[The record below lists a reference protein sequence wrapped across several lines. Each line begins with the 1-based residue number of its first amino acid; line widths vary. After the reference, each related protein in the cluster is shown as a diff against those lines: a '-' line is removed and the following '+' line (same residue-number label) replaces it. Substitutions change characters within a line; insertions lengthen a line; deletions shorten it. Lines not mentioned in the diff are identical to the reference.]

1 MGKNKKANKSSGGGR
16 GKPGAL
22 SADGDEKALSV
33 EKQLRAGVDN
43 ARRNE
48 VDDAPAAAEETD
60 YATDTTNAAAM
71 IDSVSSPSDDAP
83 APTGPEMDLL
93 GSSASVTDPGRAD
106 FYEMGEAVEA
116 VEEEDAAEVAKEAA
130 DAAEDAKL
138 EAAALDQE
146 AAESEAA
153 AKAEEETR
161 LKNEARL
168 EEEEKEARLKAME
181 SEAARLR
188 AEEEQIAAAA
198 AAVAEQEARM
208 RAAEVEQ
215 AAAAAAVALE
225 EARLM
230 EEEQAAA
237 AAAVTLEEARLRQ
250 EEEQVAAAVAAV
262 ALEEAR
268 LRDECIG
275 AATAAVAREEA
286 RLREEEQAAAAAA
299 VALEEAH
306 LREEEEQV
314 AATAAV
320 ALEEARLR
328 EEEEQIAAAASVAFE
343 EARLKEEEEVAATAG
358 VALEEARLK
367 EEEQIA
373 ATAAVALEEAR
384 LREEEEQIAAAASI
398 AFEEARLKEEEEVAA
413 AAAVALEEARLKEA
427 EQAAAAAAV
436 ALEKD
441 RLRQEEDQVAAAAA
455 VAQMEARLREEED
468 RIGFAAAI
476 ALEEARQQ
484 EEEEARLKA
493 EADRITAA
501 AADTIE
507 EAKAG
512 AASAAKRKVEQEA
525 AVAAAVAVAVA
536 DKRAAKDRAE
546 AADAAA
552 AAAAVALSVE
562 RKANIRMMQQSQ
574 LAVAEKRAAE
584 DRANA
589 AGAAAATAAAASATA
604 AAALS
609 AERKARIRMMQ
620 QSQLGSLQGSSGEA
634 RASPTSD
641 RVNADAGANVIAPRG
656 AGDLVD
662 ELGMDVSPT
671 QITDSLPAVPSF
683 DVLRKRRFVS
693 DEPYLRRRPEDT
705 LAHAELARLGSGLPG
720 DDPGTGMGAK
730 QKNEHEELTD
740 DLFDDSPHTYAR
752 LFKRNLAT
760 TSVVLLIVS
769 LLVYTCM
776 DPVATDFVWKL
787 SLSSPLNE
795 RLAFRDP
802 KHKLHIVN
810 SEAMAVRGTW
820 WRLESLEGSAKPSV
834 YHNQWDLAG
843 VQFFSDYACEI
854 PVTQSSKGVDGSLAK
869 ETVSALLTSESTH
882 HEWHQ
887 TRPGWGFLE
896 ANGGAYINEP
906 QSGGSRVS
914 VHITGQDA
922 ITMPRCVAFASCAG
936 EPAVAVPSA
945 GVQRQQQQRQPG
957 RRLLKKKKLPPVKA
971 ERKREKV
978 KAEVTAIDLG
988 VAAATADAMESLP
1001 ALYNGETE
1009 AACAPEHFPA
1019 SMQLAVFDAA
1029 ADSWTEVL
1037 RFNESEML
1045 EVTGGVAGSLRTM
1058 LVPEAGGVGGC
1069 HSRRRTRCKTATC
1082 RLRSQLC
1089 VFAWTSHCLC
1099 VHDVTLCVL

>member
-1 MGKNKKANKSSGGGR
+1 
-16 GKPGAL
+16 
-22 SADGDEKALSV
+22 
-33 EKQLRAGVDN
+33 
-43 ARRNE
+43 
-48 VDDAPAAAEETD
+48 
-60 YATDTTNAAAM
+60 
-71 IDSVSSPSDDAP
+71 
-83 APTGPEMDLL
+83 
-93 GSSASVTDPGRAD
+93 
-106 FYEMGEAVEA
+106 
-116 VEEEDAAEVAKEAA
+116 
-130 DAAEDAKL
+130 
-138 EAAALDQE
+138 
-146 AAESEAA
+146 
-153 AKAEEETR
+153 
-161 LKNEARL
+161 
-168 EEEEKEARLKAME
+168 
-181 SEAARLR
+181 
-188 AEEEQIAAAA
+188 
-198 AAVAEQEARM
+198 
-208 RAAEVEQ
+208 
-215 AAAAAAVALE
+215 
-225 EARLM
+225 
-230 EEEQAAA
+230 
-237 AAAVTLEEARLRQ
+237 
-250 EEEQVAAAVAAV
+250 
-262 ALEEAR
+262 
-268 LRDECIG
+268 
-275 AATAAVAREEA
+275 
-286 RLREEEQAAAAAA
+286 
-299 VALEEAH
+299 
-306 LREEEEQV
+306 
-314 AATAAV
+314 
-320 ALEEARLR
+320 
-328 EEEEQIAAAASVAFE
+328 
-343 EARLKEEEEVAATAG
+343 
-358 VALEEARLK
+358 
-367 EEEQIA
+367 
-373 ATAAVALEEAR
+373 
-384 LREEEEQIAAAASI
+384 
-398 AFEEARLKEEEEVAA
+398 
-413 AAAVALEEARLKEA
+413 
-427 EQAAAAAAV
+427 
-436 ALEKD
+436 
-441 RLRQEEDQVAAAAA
+441 
-455 VAQMEARLREEED
+455 
-468 RIGFAAAI
+468 
-476 ALEEARQQ
+476 
-484 EEEEARLKA
+484 
-493 EADRITAA
+493 
-501 AADTIE
+501 
-507 EAKAG
+507 
-512 AASAAKRKVEQEA
+512 
-525 AVAAAVAVAVA
+525 
-536 DKRAAKDRAE
+536 
-546 AADAAA
+546 
-552 AAAAVALSVE
+552 
-562 RKANIRMMQQSQ
+562 
-574 LAVAEKRAAE
+574 
-584 DRANA
+584 
-589 AGAAAATAAAASATA
+589 
-604 AAALS
+604 LS

>member
-1 MGKNKKANKSSGGGR
+1 
-16 GKPGAL
+16 
-22 SADGDEKALSV
+22 
-33 EKQLRAGVDN
+33 
-43 ARRNE
+43 
-48 VDDAPAAAEETD
+48 
-60 YATDTTNAAAM
+60 
-71 IDSVSSPSDDAP
+71 
-83 APTGPEMDLL
+83 
-93 GSSASVTDPGRAD
+93 
-106 FYEMGEAVEA
+106 
-116 VEEEDAAEVAKEAA
+116 
-130 DAAEDAKL
+130 
-138 EAAALDQE
+138 
-146 AAESEAA
+146 
-153 AKAEEETR
+153 
-161 LKNEARL
+161 
-168 EEEEKEARLKAME
+168 
-181 SEAARLR
+181 
-188 AEEEQIAAAA
+188 
-198 AAVAEQEARM
+198 
-208 RAAEVEQ
+208 
-215 AAAAAAVALE
+215 
-225 EARLM
+225 
-230 EEEQAAA
+230 
-237 AAAVTLEEARLRQ
+237 
-250 EEEQVAAAVAAV
+250 
-262 ALEEAR
+262 
-268 LRDECIG
+268 
-275 AATAAVAREEA
+275 
-286 RLREEEQAAAAAA
+286 
-299 VALEEAH
+299 
-306 LREEEEQV
+306 
-314 AATAAV
+314 
-320 ALEEARLR
+320 
-328 EEEEQIAAAASVAFE
+328 
-343 EARLKEEEEVAATAG
+343 
-358 VALEEARLK
+358 
-367 EEEQIA
+367 
-373 ATAAVALEEAR
+373 
-384 LREEEEQIAAAASI
+384 
-398 AFEEARLKEEEEVAA
+398 
-413 AAAVALEEARLKEA
+413 
-427 EQAAAAAAV
+427 
-436 ALEKD
+436 
-441 RLRQEEDQVAAAAA
+441 
-455 VAQMEARLREEED
+455 
-468 RIGFAAAI
+468 
-476 ALEEARQQ
+476 
-484 EEEEARLKA
+484 
-493 EADRITAA
+493 
-501 AADTIE
+501 
-507 EAKAG
+507 
-512 AASAAKRKVEQEA
+512 
-525 AVAAAVAVAVA
+525 
-536 DKRAAKDRAE
+536 
-546 AADAAA
+546 
-552 AAAAVALSVE
+552 
-562 RKANIRMMQQSQ
+562 MMQQSQ

-641 RVNADAGANVIAPRG
+641 RVNADASADVIAPRG
-656 AGDLVD
+656 AGDLVG

-760 TSVVLLIVS
+760 TSVVLLIIS

-945 GVQRQQQQRQPG
+945 GEQQQQQQRQPG

-1058 LVPEAGGVGGC
+1058 LVPEEKRQLAAEAAKGMKTPIPQTSQDDVAVEDVDDTVDVEVDDGGKMGVSAAVNGEVDATNPLDDDDGGSNATVVVDGGADASAAATSEDDASTAVDGDSDDAGTVVQGKVDASNTVAVEDVGNVGGNGDGGGDDGGKVDASAAAASEADASNPFGSGDDAGTVQGKVGADITVER
-1069 HSRRRTRCKTATC
+1069 HRA
-1082 RLRSQLC
+1082 
-1089 VFAWTSHCLC
+1089 
-1099 VHDVTLCVL
+1099 